1 MHKCFGVHE
10 LTSPLR
16 YHQSKPHLLEG
27 KDNMKSIKVIL
38 TMECSMAIWVSKAG
52 RNSKLDQFLTKDQR
66 TQRKLLCFV
75 NRLSAELL
83 TV

>member
-1 MHKCFGVHE
+1 MYVYE
-10 LTSPLR
+10 LTSPLL

-27 KDNMKSIKVIL
+27 KDNMKSIKENPYHGVQYGN
-38 TMECSMAIWVSKAG
+38 MGCQVSKAE

-66 TQRKLLCFV
+66 IQRKLLFFV

-83 TV
+83 N